1 MGEMGHCLIGDR
13 PSPFFTGDLSGDL
26 SGEMAACG
34 DELCG
39 EPLSCAFSLFWRRGV
54 RCNEPY
60 VPCGLCETG
69 GANDC
74 PPGVWWKNKS
84 CTCSAGER
92 CLRQMSRSSV
102 ERRAG
107 GESGGELALVSP
119 SLEAACAPLLCG
131 GVSIVGVSAGVSAL
145 RATGEA
151 FDASVPTSEWESEK
165 PNGLSGLS
173 GTHDESNLS
182 RSRSCAVFVGWRL
195 LGLSI
200 VTRRNLFEKVGEG
213 KLFFSRAS
221 RSRTLKLKKNGGRK
235 LQLLGTCRN
244 EEPTVDGTNQGKV
257 TANQNTQ
264 GQGKA
269 PRLKQKGCHSGL
281 HDPQHSHPHQPSWH
295 EEGGE

>member
-1 MGEMGHCLIGDR
+1 
-13 PSPFFTGDLSGDL
+13 
-26 SGEMAACG
+26 MAAPG
-34 DELCG
+34 DGLCG

-74 PPGVWWKNKS
+74 PPGMWWKNKS

-107 GESGGELALVSP
+107 GDSGGELALTSP
-119 SLEAACAPLLCG
+119 SLEATCAPLLCG
-131 GVSIVGVSAGVSAL
+131 GVSIVGVSAGVSVLAL

-173 GTHDESNLS
+173 GTHDESILS
-182 RSRSCAVFVGWRL
+182 RSRSCAVFVGWRW

-200 VTRRNLFEKVGEG
+200 LILTRRNLFEKVGEG
-213 KLFFSRAS
+213 KIVPF
-221 RSRTLKLKKNGGRK
+221 LKLKRMAEGNYR
-235 LQLLGTCRN
+235 TCQPG
-244 EEPTVDGTNQGKV
+244 ESGKV

-264 GQGKA
+264 GQRKA
-269 PRLKQKGCHSGL
+269 PRLKQKGCHSDL
-281 HDPQHSHPHQPSWH
+281 HDQHHSHPHQPSWH